1 MKNCDFPMEIIS
13 ASSNAGGATEP
24 SPKIVAVAEERGMMA
39 FGRGKCGGNGTP
51 KDFLEILPSGKH
63 TKNYGKSQ
71 FLMGQSTIS
80 MVIFNSCSY
89 FDITRG

>member
-1 MKNCDFPMEIIS
+1 MKNGDFPMKKCDFPMKNGDFPMEIIS

-51 KDFLEILPSGKH
+51 KDF
-63 TKNYGKSQ
+63 
-71 FLMGQSTIS
+71 
-80 MVIFNSCSY
+80 
-89 FDITRG
+89 